1 MYGIRS
7 VRQSCLGL
15 NVENKTRLIDTTK
28 LLSLVHQSLV
38 YFQPLLSSAE
48 PAFLACHC

>member
-1 MYGIRS
+1 MYRIRS

-15 NVENKTRLIDTTK
+15 NVESITRLIGTTK
-28 LLSLVHQSLV
+28 LLNLVHRSLV